1 MQRCFL
7 LTVFVLLLVSC
18 SAPTATP
25 TPLPQATYTPLPTYT
40 PYPTF
45 TPVSQP
51 TAQVV
56 ARPMNTATPKPT
68 ASSQAPSA
76 ASAAASTSTPASTP
90 NSNSTS
96 TPKCIA
102 WTDATDHMNE
112 TTCVRGTVYSAIQN
126 GSTFF
131 INFDNTRASFYA
143 VSFNYTWDNLKGKCI
158 EISGKIVLYNG
169 RPEIVIDKQ
178 DQLKMCQ

>member
-7 LTVFVLLLVSC
+7 LTVIALLLASC
-18 SAPTATP
+18 SSPTAMP

-45 TPVSQP
+45 TPVPQVAQP
-51 TAQVV
+51 TSQVV
-56 ARPMNTATPKPT
+56 ARPISTATPKLTLQAQST
-68 ASSQAPSA
+68 ASS
-76 ASAAASTSTPASTP
+76 STSS
-90 NSNSTS
+90 SS
-96 TPKCIA
+96 CIA
-102 WTDATDHMNE
+102 WTDAEAHMNE
-112 TTCVRGTVYSAIQN
+112 TTCVRGTVYSATQN

-131 INFDNTRASFYA
+131 INFDNTRTSFYS
-143 VSFNYTWDNLKGKCI
+143 VSFNYTWDNLKNKCV

-178 DQLKMCQ
+178 EQLKMCGN